1 MTKIKTVWQKLIKTA
16 ANNYQDNMVN
26 SLYNAKDKI
35 NCGEEPLSDAFAIL
49 ELTARKLKDTK
60 LRRAT
65 LYDIETK
72 VPDRLQDLIDMAL
85 SYDKKSK
92 EFKLNI

>member
-16 ANNYQDNMVN
+16 ANNYQDNMTN
-26 SLYNAKDKI
+26 SLYNSRDNI

-49 ELTARKLKDTK
+49 EITARKLKDTK
-60 LRRAT
+60 LRKAT

-72 VPDRLQDLIDMAL
+72 MPERMQDLIDMAL
-85 SYDKKSK
+85 TYDKKTK

>member
-1 MTKIKTVWQKLIKTA
+1 MTKIKTVWQKIIKTA
-16 ANNYQDNMVN
+16 ANNYQDNMIN
-26 SLYNAKDKI
+26 SLYNAKDNI

-72 VPDRLQDLIDMAL
+72 VPDRLQDLMDMAL
-85 SYDKKSK
+85 TYNIKTKD
-92 EFKLNI
+92 FQLNI

>member
-26 SLYNAKDKI
+26 SLYNASDII
-35 NCGEEPLSDAFAIL
+35 NCGEQPLSDAFAIL
-49 ELTARKLKDTK
+49 EITARKLKDTK

-65 LYDIETK
+65 LYDIEIK
-72 VPDRLQDLIDMAL
+72 LHERLDDLIDMAL
-85 SYDKKSK
+85 SYDKKTK
-92 EFKLNI
+92 EFQLNI